1 VGRESPGVMLGG
13 AMRALGSQ
21 TAAAVIA
28 LTALVCVVVIA
39 GNGPLRAAPEPYTPS
54 RGELADEIGAVNA
67 DFPVP
72 GALPP
77 EVFPPEVWAARPPGL
92 PAWLLWALGT
102 IGVAVAVVLG
112 LQLVRGP
119 MDWRWW
125 RSIGWQWWRLGRR
138 RRRRAAPAASSNAGP
153 AQAERVDEA
162 EVARHAVDAALVPLR
177 EPADPRAAVID
188 AYARMEE
195 VLAGRQ
201 LGRQTPEAPREY
213 LRRILRE
220 QGMPEES
227 LTTLTALFE
236 EARFSRRPIP
246 RSAPRRAAS
255 ELQIARVALAEP
267 NHLEEP
273 A

>member
-1 VGRESPGVMLGG
+1 
-13 AMRALGSQ
+13 MRALGSQ
-21 TAAAVIA
+21 TVAAVIA

-39 GNGPLRAAPEPYTPS
+39 GNGPLRTPPEPYTPS
-54 RGELADEIGAVNA
+54 RGELADEIGAVTA

-77 EVFPPEVWAARPPGL
+77 EVFPPEVWAADPPGL
-92 PAWLLWALGT
+92 PVWLLWALGT
-102 IGVAVAVVLG
+102 VGVAIAVVLG
-112 LQLVRGP
+112 LRLVRGP
-119 MDWRWW
+119 MDWHWW
-125 RSIGWQWWRLGRR
+125 RFIGWRWWRLGRR
-138 RRRRAAPAASSNAGP
+138 RRRAKQAVSSNTEP
-153 AQAERVDEA
+153 AQPGRVDETQ
-162 EVARHAVDAALVPLR
+162 VPRHAVAAALVPLR
-177 EPADPRAAVID
+177 EPADPRAAVIE
-188 AYARMEE
+188 AYARMEQ
-195 VLAGRQ
+195 VLSDRQ
-201 LGRQTPEAPREY
+201 LGRHTPEAPREY

-255 ELQIARVALAEP
+255 ELEIARAALAEP